1 MQIERFAVGNFQF
14 SSPCCQHASRPP
26 QTRRRYCPSIWIP
39 EKQTWN
45 WFSVAAFRFD
55 SIRFDSFRSVG
66 WFRQKW
72 VAPACGFLLV
82 VCSFFFLFG
91 GIHTFSCSFVRVD
104 GLLIIFCS
112 DAFSFVDNYAI
123 SRQRTFTD
131 TTNFKSHQFPS
142 FPKIGLKQL
151 TFGLSNC
158 ESSGTRISS

>member
-1 MQIERFAVGNFQF
+1 MEIFNFPPPAVSTRVVLLRPGVGTVPRFGYRKNKPGIDFL
-14 SSPCCQHASRPP
+14 SPRFVS
-26 QTRRRYCPSIWIP
+26 T
-39 EKQTWN
+39 
-45 WFSVAAFRFD
+45 RFD
-55 SIRFDSFRSVG
+55 SIRSARSAGSGKSGWLLPVG
-66 WFRQKW
+66 F
-72 VAPACGFLLV
+72 FLSSVL
-82 VCSFFFLFG
+82 FFFLFG
-91 GIHTFSCSFVRVD
+91 GIHTFGCSFVRVD

-123 SRQRTFTD
+123 SRHRTFTD